1 MAYEYNYI
9 IFYHKDIVLLFI
21 SQKKPP
27 HVFRNDGG
35 INANWSVRFFLSS
48 KATLIDIH
56 QTYH

>member
-21 SQKKPP
+21 SKKPS
-27 HVFRNDGG
+27 HVFRNDEG